1 MVINMKLV
9 VIAPRGKMG
18 SAIVRVAAAREGL
31 ELVAGVGAPGSDYI
45 GRDLGEVALVGRAL
59 GASVVENIETVI
71 EGCDAVIDFSVRKMA
86 PVVLESA
93 LRHQKALVCGTT
105 GLSEEENN
113 LFQAAS
119 KQIPI
124 VRAANTSRMVFL
136 MNRFLEMVSG
146 ELGDQV
152 DVEIL
157 DMHDRWKLDA
167 PSGTALE
174 LGRTIAKAQG
184 VALENVAEFGHLGH
198 GARGLGS
205 IGFHSL
211 RAGDIPSSHIV
222 FLGGMGERLEIAQH
236 SYNMDCFAHG
246 ACDCAAFLE
255 GKPAGLYTVE
265 NVFGSTQ
272 K

>member
-1 MVINMKLV
+1 MKLV

-31 ELVAGVGAPGSDYI
+31 ELVAGVGAPGGDYI
-45 GRDLGEVALVGRAL
+45 GRDLGEVALTGRAL
-59 GASVVENIETVI
+59 GAPVVENLETVI

-105 GLSEEENN
+105 GLSEEEIN

-119 KQIPI
+119 KRIPI

-136 MNRFLEMVSG
+136 LNRFLETVSG

-174 LGRTIAKAQG
+174 LGRTIAGARG
-184 VALENVAEFGHLGH
+184 VALEDAAEYGRRGH
-198 GARGLGS
+198 GARSSGS

-246 ACDCAAFLE
+246 ACDCAAFLA
-255 GKPAGLYTVE
+255 GRPAGLYSVE
-265 NVFGSTQ
+265 DVFGDAQ